1 MEKMNKRKPLPF
13 YATLIF
19 ICAIMTVLL
28 TLNFRSENQIFDPME
43 KALRLYQKNDY
54 ENAIVY
60 FAQADNRNIP
70 EASFALGAMHFSGK
84 GTEENISKA
93 LFYYEKAAE
102 SDYTPA
108 MITLALLYAHGEKVD
123 KDSEKAVQWAKKAA
137 ERNDAEAQS
146 ILAGWYENGIIVEQN
161 IFEAVRYYE
170 MAAKNGDANA
180 KMALSLIYRNGKGNF
195 PPNIYA
201 AQRWEDSMKKQKKL
215 NNLFRNR
222 PADYIDKAIP

>member
-19 ICAIMTVLL
+19 ICAIMTVMLI
-28 TLNFRSENQIFDPME
+28 LNFRSENQIFDPME
-43 KALRLYQKNDY
+43 KAFRLYQENDY

-84 GTEENISKA
+84 GTEENIPKA
-93 LFYYEKAAE
+93 LFYYEKAAGKG
-102 SDYTPA
+102 YTPA
-108 MITLALLYAHGEKVD
+108 MMTLAILYAQGEKVE
-123 KDSEKAVQWAKKAA
+123 KDTEKALKWAKEAA
-137 ERNDAEAQS
+137 EQNDVEAQS
-146 ILAGWYENGIIVEQN
+146 MLAGWYEEGKITEQN
-161 IFEAVRYYE
+161 IFKAVHYYK

-180 KMALSLIYRNGKGNF
+180 KMALFIIYKTGKGNF

-201 AQRWEDSMKKQKKL
+201 AERWKNSIQKQKKL
-215 NNLFRNR
+215 NNLFQNLS
-222 PADYIDKAIP
+222 ADHIEKALP